1 MNADSANRSPYGRVS
16 FSSKSIVPK
25 PIHSNSSRT
34 VPFKLNF
41 PESLFQAVSAKT
53 SRRFRRHRVRHRPTR
68 QLRAPTVAF
77 RRTGHLRSAT
87 AASCFHTPIL
97 SCRPKADATSNLWQ
111 TQCLRGMVFAQW
123 SVRPANSVGPARFQ
137 RELTGLS
144 CRYKPKWI
152 QSSYAIFVLLR
163 TSTTAN
169 LRSPIVCSK

>member
-97 SCRPKADATSNLWQ
+97 SCRPKADATSDLWQ
-111 TQCLRGMVFAQW
+111 TQCLRGMVFARC
-123 SVRPANSVGPARFQ
+123 SVTGDWFSPARTE
-137 RELTGLS
+137 RESTGLS

>member
-1 MNADSANRSPYGRVS
+1 
-16 FSSKSIVPK
+16 
-25 PIHSNSSRT
+25 
-34 VPFKLNF
+34 
-41 PESLFQAVSAKT
+41 
-53 SRRFRRHRVRHRPTR
+53 
-68 QLRAPTVAF
+68 
-77 RRTGHLRSAT
+77 
-87 AASCFHTPIL
+87 
-97 SCRPKADATSNLWQ
+97 
-111 TQCLRGMVFAQW
+111 MVFAQW